1 MRFASVYASL
11 VLLAANL
18 GAQVRDTSTR
28 ADTTRPFVRG
38 GVYDKPM
45 LGRLAG
51 RIAIGGYAELHARYE
66 RADGVLEESGFVAK
80 RFNLFV
86 NSRVSDVVRF
96 GAELEFEDGAEEIA
110 LEFAAIDLRLHR
122 SAVLRAGIILTP
134 LGRFNLA
141 HDSPLNEFTDRP
153 LVATELI
160 GSALSEAGVG
170 MLGEFG
176 VGAGRLTY
184 EAYATN
190 GFHDGLLLASSA
202 GTRIERGRKN
212 LEDNNS
218 SPAFTGRVAWSPSLN
233 AELGVSG
240 HRGAYNVFQRDGV
253 RIDAQRNVS
262 IGAVD
267 VELQGAGFRVQG
279 EAIVARVDLP
289 PSIEGLF
296 AGKQRGAY
304 AEVARDFF
312 RGFQRG
318 LPNSLMTLKLRGD
331 AVDFDSSIP
340 GDMVSQLS
348 VGVNYRP
355 TPDTVIKF
363 DFVRGRSRDRFN
375 NSSEHA
381 KLLASVATY
390 F

>member
-1 MRFASVYASL
+1 MKLVVAFAC
-11 VLLAANL
+11 LAFSGTNVW
-18 GAQVRDTSTR
+18 GQVRDTTTR
-28 ADTTRPFVRG
+28 ADTARPFVRG
-38 GVYDKPM
+38 GIYDKPFM
-45 LGRLAG
+45 GRLAG
-51 RIAIGGYAELHARYE
+51 RIAIGGYAELHARHE
-66 RADGVLEESGFVAK
+66 RADGVLEESGFIAK

-176 VGAGRLTY
+176 VGSGRLTY

-190 GFHDGLLLASSA
+190 GLHDGLILNSAA
-202 GTRIERGRKN
+202 GTRIANGRRN
-212 LEDNNS
+212 FEDNNS
-218 SPAFTGRVAWSPSLN
+218 SPAFTGRVAWSPSFSLE
-233 AELGVSG
+233 AGASG
-240 HRGAYNVFQRDGV
+240 HHGAYNVFQRDGV
-253 RIDAQRNVS
+253 KLDAKRNVS
-262 IGAVD
+262 IGALD
-267 VELQGAGFRVQG
+267 VELQSAGFRVQG
-279 EAIVARVDLP
+279 EAIVARIDLP
-289 PSIEGLF
+289 PTLDGLF
-296 AGKQRGAY
+296 AAKQRGAY
-304 AEVARDFF
+304 AEVSRDVL

-318 LPNSLMTLKLRGD
+318 LPNSIITLKLRGD
-331 AVDFDSSIP
+331 AVDFDTSIP
-340 GDMVSQLS
+340 GDMVAQLS
-348 VGVNYRP
+348 IGANYRP

-375 NSSEHA
+375 NASEHA

>member
-1 MRFASVYASL
+1 MKFAIACAWLSIT
-11 VLLAANL
+11 AANL
-18 GAQVRDTSTR
+18 CAQVRDTSTR
-28 ADTTRPFVRG
+28 ADTSRPFVRG
-38 GVYDKPM
+38 GVYDKPF

-66 RADGVLEESGFVAK
+66 RADGVREESGFVAK
-80 RFNLFV
+80 RFNLFF

-122 SAVLRAGIILTP
+122 SAILRAGIILTP

-153 LVATELI
+153 LVAAELI
-160 GSALSEAGVG
+160 GSALSEAGAG

-176 VGAGRLTY
+176 IGAGRLTY
-184 EAYATN
+184 EVYATN
-190 GFHDGLLLASSA
+190 GLHDGLLLNSPE
-202 GTRIERGRKN
+202 GTRLAQGRKN
-212 LEDNNS
+212 FEDNNS
-218 SPAFTGRVAWSPSLN
+218 SPAFTGRIAWSPSSSV
-233 AELGVSG
+233 ELGASG
-240 HRGAYNVFQRDGV
+240 HRGAYNVFELDGARVDEPRDVTLGGV
-253 RIDAQRNVS
+253 DL
-262 IGAVD
+262 
-267 VELQGAGFRVQG
+267 ELQAAGFRMQG
-279 EAIVARVDLP
+279 EAIVARIELP
-289 PSIEGLF
+289 PSLDGLF

-304 AEVARDFF
+304 AEVTRDIL

-318 LPNSLMTLKLRGD
+318 LPNSVITLKLRGD

-340 GDMVSQLS
+340 GDVITQIS
-348 VGVNYRP
+348 VGANYRP
-355 TPDTVIKF
+355 TADTVIKF

-375 NSSEHA
+375 NPSEHA